1 MSKVYLLFLLLL
13 PFSMIGSQCSLL
25 YAAPRETVA
34 SLKKKQRQAKA
45 NIELTNKLLKENE
58 QTKKNHE
65 RDIILLKRKINER
78 EKLIGAMKEEV
89 TLLDSS
95 LTTLTN
101 ERVAL
106 EENLE
111 EQKAEYARLLY
122 HGYFHR
128 SRSQTAL
135 FVLSSESMTQA
146 LRRGRYV
153 QQYSDY
159 RKRQALRVRLLAD
172 SLARKETELAQVKKE
187 KQQTLT
193 GKQIETE
200 KLQKNQTH
208 HEQLVKDLSAKKT
221 ELQQRLARQ
230 QSQAN
235 ALNKQIDKMI
245 AEEIARAER
254 ERKAKEERLRKAAN
268 KKKGANAT
276 TPATAANKPTE
287 TSAPLSSEASLV
299 QGGFERNKGR
309 MPWPVNG
316 VITGRFGIHPH
327 PVLDHVTVNN
337 KGIYIQGT
345 AGSDACV
352 IYDGEVTQI
361 FAIPGNN
368 NAIIVK
374 HGNYRS
380 VYANVTTQ
388 YVKVGDKVKARQK
401 LGKIYVDT
409 ERGNET
415 VLYLM
420 LYRGTELQDPETW
433 LIKK

>member
-13 PFSMIGSQCSLL
+13 PFSMIVSHCVPLH
-25 YAAPRETVA
+25 AAPRETVA

-89 TLLDSS
+89 TILDSS

-146 LRRGRYV
+146 MRRGRYV

-159 RKRQALRVRLLAD
+159 RKQQALRIRMLAD
-172 SLARKETELAQVKKE
+172 SLAQKETQLTQIKKE

-208 HEQLVKDLSAKKT
+208 HEQLVKNLSAKKT

-230 QSQAN
+230 QAQAN

-254 ERKAKEERLRKAAN
+254 ERKAKEERMRKANAN
-268 KKKGANAT
+268 KKGTNAT
-276 TPATAANKPTE
+276 ATTTTKKTTV
-287 TSAPLSSEASLV
+287 TSAPLSSEARLE

-316 VITGRFGIHPH
+316 VITGHFGIHPH

-337 KGIYIQGT
+337 KGIYIQGA
-345 AGSDACV
+345 AGSDACA

-415 VLYLM
+415 ILYLM
-420 LYRGTELQDPETW
+420 LYRGTELQDPEAW

>member
-1 MSKVYLLFLLLL
+1 MKRFVFILLSSVFVL
-13 PFSMIGSQCSLL
+13 GVVN
-25 YAAPRETVA
+25 AKETVA

-58 QTKKNHE
+58 QSQKNHE
-65 RDIILLKRKINER
+65 RNIILLKQKINER
-78 EKLIGAMKEEV
+78 EKLIGAMKDEV

-95 LTTLTN
+95 LSTLTT
-101 ERVAL
+101 ERIAL
-106 EENLE
+106 EEDLE
-111 EQKAEYARLLY
+111 RQKAEYARSLY

-135 FVLSSESMTQA
+135 FVLSSESVTQA
-146 LRRGRYV
+146 MRRGRYV

-159 RKRQALRVRLLAD
+159 RKRQAERVRNLTD
-172 SLARKETELAQVKKE
+172 SLTQKETQLAQVKKE
-187 KQQTLT
+187 KEQTLT

-200 KLQKNQTH
+200 KLQKNQAH
-208 HEQLVKDLSAKKT
+208 REQLVKDLSVKGK
-221 ELQQRLARQ
+221 ELKERLARQ
-230 QSQAN
+230 QAQAN

-254 ERKAKEERLRKAAN
+254 ERKAKEERMRKAAAA
-268 KKKGANAT
+268 KKGTAAKPSSSQSST
-276 TPATAANKPTE
+276 TSKPSTPAKTSSLAADE
-287 TSAPLSSEASLV
+287 ELV

-316 VITGRFGIHPH
+316 VITGQFGIHPH

-337 KGIYIQGT
+337 KGIYIQGA
-345 AGSDACV
+345 AGSDACA

-380 VYANVTTQ
+380 VYANVTSQ
-388 YVKVGDKVKARQK
+388 YVKVGDKVKAKQK

-420 LYRGTELQDPETW
+420 LYRGTELQDPELW
-433 LIKK
+433 LTKK